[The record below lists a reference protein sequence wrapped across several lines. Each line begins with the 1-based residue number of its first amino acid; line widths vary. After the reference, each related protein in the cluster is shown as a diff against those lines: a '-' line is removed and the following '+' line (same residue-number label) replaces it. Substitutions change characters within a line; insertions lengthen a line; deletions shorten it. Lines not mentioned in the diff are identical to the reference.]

1 MDEIITLSL
10 LKECESAII
19 TKINVCGSMRRR
31 LQDLGLICG
40 TRINCVLKKS
50 NGKIAAYR
58 IRGALIAL
66 RKSDTDLIEIEYIK
80 DGVG

>member
-10 LKECESAII
+10 LKEGESAIV

-40 TRINCVLKKS
+40 TRVCCVLKKS
-50 NGKIAAYR
+50 RGKIAAYR

-66 RKSDTDLIEIEYIK
+66 RKLDADLIEIKYVE
-80 DGVG
+80 DGGE